1 MMDTGVSRR
10 RLCGLIGT
18 AGLGLAVAPA
28 ASLAVPIP
36 AEKPSVVP
44 PSKQDRRLQFFHLHT
59 GERLDTAYQ
68 AGGEIDPGAL
78 AEVNWFLRDFRNDQQ
93 TDIDVALLDI
103 LYRLTGQLD
112 TAKPVHIV
120 SAYRSPETNEMLIRN
135 GHGVA
140 RKSFHLSGRA
150 IDIRIPG
157 RRLHDVRKA
166 ALSLAAGGVGY
177 YPRSNFLHLDT
188 GRVRRW

>member
-1 MMDTGVSRR
+1 M
-10 RLCGLIGT
+10 
-18 AGLGLAVAPA
+18 
-28 ASLAVPIP
+28 
-36 AEKPSVVP
+36 PSANR
-44 PSKQDRRLQFFHLHT
+44 DRRVRFHNLHT
-59 GERLDTAYQ
+59 GERLDATYWS
-68 AGGEIDPGAL
+68 GGQFDPGAL
-78 AEVNWFLRDFRNDQQ
+78 TDINWLLRDFRNDQ
-93 TDIDVALLDI
+93 TIEIDVALLDM
-103 LYRLTGQLD
+103 LHRLTDRLD

-157 RRLHDVRKA
+157 RRLKDVRKV
-166 ALSLAAGGVGY
+166 ALAMAAGGVGY
-177 YPRSNFLHLDT
+177 YPRSNFLHIDT